1 MKSASLLALVL
12 SMLAGQILFAKDLLI
27 PKPGDRR
34 NYIKQGKVWVKPN
47 WISEN
52 FEFSNDLDVYSGGP
66 VKSKDKLLLNDHVT
80 CKMTEETAKD
90 RGNGKT
96 PKFKCLLMEYIDG
109 KPVLVLSKKG
119 KADDIKVKY
128 GVDNAEIYA
137 EVIATR
143 LLWALGFGADR
154 MFQVDNVIC
163 YGCTE
168 EPFKDRRV
176 DQSTMMHPRIMFGNA
191 IERKMEGLNMIY
203 DNPPQSNRPGNGVVH
218 RYPEEGW
225 NFSELM
231 NALPKDKREKYD
243 EKTKRDA
250 LRLLS
255 VFMQHVDSKAENHRL
270 ICENEELDS
279 TGKCQGPIRLILQ
292 DVGATFGGGTLINK
306 LRISKVELEKWS
318 EKSIWRD
325 AKNCFAKFGL
335 SGDFNLMRPQ
345 ISEEGRQFLSRLLV
359 GFSSGTAG
367 RKRVEDL
374 FRAARIE
381 RREGTVNQWTEAFL
395 DKVRQ
400 IQYPLG
406 ESQPDFRCPK
416 SITD

>member
-1 MKSASLLALVL
+1 MKIVSILSLCFSMVL
-12 SMLAGQILFAKDLLI
+12 GQQLFAKDLLI
-27 PKPGDRR
+27 PRPDERR
-34 NYIKQGKVWVKPN
+34 NYIRQAKVWVKPA

-66 VKSKDKLLLNDHVT
+66 AKSKDKLLVNDQVI

-90 RGNGKT
+90 QGSGKT
-96 PKFKCLLMEYIDG
+96 PKFKCLLMEDKDG
-109 KPVLVLSKKG
+109 TPTLVLSKKG
-119 KADDIKVKY
+119 KTDDIKVKY

-176 DQSTMMHPRIMFGNA
+176 DPNSLIHPRIMFGNA
-191 IERKMEGLNMIY
+191 IERKMDGLDMIY
-203 DNPPQSNRPGNGVVH
+203 RNPPQSNRPGNGLVH
-218 RYPEEGW
+218 RYPEQGW
-225 NFSELM
+225 EFNELM
-231 NALPKDKREKYD
+231 SSLPKAEKEKYD

-250 LRLLS
+250 LRLLAI
-255 VFMQHVDSKAENHRL
+255 FMQHVDAKSSNQRM

-279 TGKCQGPIRLILQ
+279 NGKCQGRIRLILQ
-292 DVGATFGGGTLINK
+292 DVGATFGGGTLIDK
-306 LRISKVELEKWS
+306 LRISKVELEHWS
-318 EKSIWRD
+318 EKAIWGN
-325 AKNCFAKFGL
+325 AKNCMANLGL
-335 SGDFNLMRPQ
+335 SGDLSLMSPQ

-359 GFSSGTAG
+359 GFSSGPEG

-374 FRAARIE
+374 FRAAKIE
-381 RREGTVNQWTEAFL
+381 RRDGTVALWTETFL
-395 DKVRQ
+395 DKVSQ
-400 IQYPLG
+400 IQYPMG

-416 SITD
+416 SITR